1 MRIRSWFDNPIFL
14 QLPAKKSHG
23 RKTKCTG
30 CPFMKKKNL
39 QRRFKEH
46 AWESEVLDIEDL
58 VQLGQ
63 GLGTCPYYG
72 SRHMIHSA
80 DLVIMPYQ
88 SLLHHQ
94 TRESL
99 GVKLDGCVVV
109 IDEAH
114 NLVDSISDMH
124 SCQISFSQVSFYFK
138 PDIFHIL
145 HPMFQ
150 FISHTACS
158 YHLCI

>member
-1 MRIRSWFDNPIFL
+1 
-14 QLPAKKSHG
+14 
-23 RKTKCTG
+23 
-30 CPFMKKKNL
+30 MKKQSL
-39 QRRFKEH
+39 QRTFKAH
-46 AWESEVLDIEDL
+46 AWESEVLDVEDL

-72 SRHMIHSA
+72 SRQLIPSA

-88 SLLHHQ
+88 SLLHYQ

-114 NLVDSISDMH
+114 NLVDSISNMY
-124 SCQISFSQVSFYFK
+124 SCQISFSQVRSYLC
-138 PDIFHIL
+138 IFHTL
-145 HPMFQ
+145 HSM
-150 FISHTACS
+150 
-158 YHLCI
+158 